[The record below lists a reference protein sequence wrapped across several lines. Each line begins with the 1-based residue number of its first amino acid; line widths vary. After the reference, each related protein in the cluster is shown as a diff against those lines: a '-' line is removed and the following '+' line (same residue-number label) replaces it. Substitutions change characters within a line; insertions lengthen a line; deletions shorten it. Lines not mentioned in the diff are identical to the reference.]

1 MKDGIVNCISAE
13 PLQVV
18 ITLSC
23 YTSVFVDIG
32 GLLVLGF
39 DGSATPFAF
48 DTVFQFMS
56 HHSCLGLW
64 PCRLV
69 QS

>member
-39 DGSATPFAF
+39 NAGSY
-48 DTVFQFMS
+48 
-56 HHSCLGLW
+56 LW
-64 PCRLV
+64 FILEMA
-69 QS
+69 SFNF